1 MMGRKKP
8 RVLLIRPKYTSLVAN
23 LEPLG
28 LEYLAGLA
36 KELKINCRIHDE
48 FQYPWIMR
56 LQRMVRRIEHGK
68 FDFIGFNANANTVDI
83 IIKRAHQLKQRFP
96 NITIMVGGPEAELN
110 YKEFCTDD
118 IDIVY

>member
-1 MMGRKKP
+1 
-8 RVLLIRPKYTSLVAN
+8 
-23 LEPLG
+23 
-28 LEYLAGLA
+28 
-36 KELKINCRIHDE
+36 
-48 FQYPWIMR
+48 
-56 LQRMVRRIEHGK
+56 MVRRIEHGK

-118 IDIVY
+118 IDIVYYDNDERAECAAHDYIGKLSPGTRQPFSLGGKLTFDSANISTISSYDVFAREAYNPE